1 MSKQVVDIVS
11 IIENNPIKKF
21 MGNYGSKILER
32 IRSEFSEEEQQ
43 LYVAN
48 LYCFLT
54 YDDIDFVVSLD
65 RIWKWLGYSRIDEC
79 KRNLYKNFKENI
91 DYKINLVTEEEN
103 NFPQVGGK
111 LNVEETRGRKSEHVL
126 LTTKCFKKLCLKS
139 RTDKADSIHDYYL
152 KLEKLMTNLLV
163 EQSEELYKQ
172 LLEKDNKI
180 SELED
185 EKKFD
190 LTTYERNLI
199 ENLNDIPLIYIG
211 LIGNNLVKF
220 GLSRR
225 IEQRITAHKREIG
238 PNFILKYVVITNNFI
253 QLEELIKDECKN
265 EESVLYGRRISKI
278 YNGKNQ
284 TELIQLDKDFT
295 IEDLYNEV
303 LRLKEKCENKY
314 IQNLE
319 KEIKELRS
327 KLYDIYLKKSE
338 NLEETPI
345 VDIIKKDIVGIKC
358 SRCCKTYDE
367 YDMNDINPTTLQP
380 YSQCQKC
387 RIAYL
392 DNTNKRIEE
401 TLKIKEKEYI
411 EKQQIIENHK
421 QQLLNGNPV
430 ICFRC
435 KILKEPKD
443 MDIKKNNIQLNR
455 ICTECREKDNTL
467 FKANDLVL
475 KENETKCSKCRH
487 PFPIEH
493 NNISRTNYKTCKQC
507 RQKDE
512 EIRIRKQQE
521 LNNSNIKSIICIY
534 CQTEFEKELNAKKDG
549 FYKSCKTC
557 REDKKKYDSKKYSIH
572 REKILNDKKEYYQ
585 ENREEIRMKQKEH
598 YDKNKL

>member
-1 MSKQVVDIVS
+1 M
-11 IIENNPIKKF
+11 
-21 MGNYGSKILER
+21 
-32 IRSEFSEEEQQ
+32 
-43 LYVAN
+43 YVAN

-54 YDDIDFVVSLD
+54 YDDTDFVVSLD

-91 DYKINLVTEEEN
+91 DYKISLVTEKSDK
-103 NFPQVGGK
+103 Q
-111 LNVEETRGRKSEHVL
+111 ETRGRKPEHVL
-126 LTTKCFKKLCLKS
+126 LTLKCFKKLCLKS
-139 RTDKADSIHDYYL
+139 RTDKADNIHDYNI
-152 KLEKLMTNLLV
+152 KLEKLLTNLLV
-163 EQSEELYKQ
+163 EQSEELHKQ
-172 LLEKDNKI
+172 LLEKDNNIFQLQEKI
-180 SELED
+180 KIQTTHLED
-185 EKKFD
+185 SLITNFD
-190 LTTYERNLI
+190 DKSLV
-199 ENLNDIPLIYIG
+199 YIG
-211 LIGNNLVKF
+211 FIEDMLAKF
-220 GLSRR
+220 GSSKDIKTRVFG
-225 IEQRITAHKREIG
+225 AHKKQFG
-238 PNFILKYVVITNNFI
+238 PNFTLKYVVMTDKYIA
-253 QLEELIKDECKN
+253 LEDLIKDECKN

-319 KEIKELRS
+319 KENKELRS
-327 KLYDIYLKKSE
+327 KLYSKKSE